1 MKLHLYNKGRELF
14 ISYIEQFFPNQN
26 IYLTFPNVTP
36 LTQTPSDIEKKYG
49 CIEVRR
55 DNEKEILANID
66 FSKVSMVIVHYIS
79 YEKLRFVKKIPKHIK
94 VFWFSY
100 GGDLYNQFLYYKGY
114 DLYYKN
120 PSKFYYY
127 GKPLKRL
134 LVARIYLPLR
144 ARHAFRYLQKR
155 VSRFSGCSYV
165 DSIVLKQYF
174 GRDIDTVNLFLT
186 NINNYK
192 QLYGEEFVH
201 GTTVRLGHSAS
212 QTNNHLY
219 GIKYLKTIDVRD
231 SNIELAL
238 AYGGCKKYDEYVSN
252 EFLKAFPENGKICN
266 EYLSKQEYF
275 KSLYSVSTL
284 IMSHWR
290 QEALGNILW
299 GFYSGVKIYLSNKNP
314 LFNYFQIQG
323 FIVFELER
331 INQENFDRKLN
342 LEEKQYNRNVLL
354 FQYSYEKFIQSIK
367 TSFE

>member
-1 MKLHLYNKGRELF
+1 MKIHLYNKGRELA
-14 ISYIEQFFPNQN
+14 ISYIEQFSQDQN
-26 IYLTFPNVTP
+26 IYLTFPNETP
-36 LTQTPSDIEKKYG
+36 LTQTSSDIEKEYG

-55 DNEKEILANID
+55 DNEEEILAKID
-66 FSKVSMVIVHYIS
+66 FSKVSMVVVHYMT
-79 YEKLRFVKKIPKHIK
+79 YEKLRFLKRIPKNIK

-120 PSKFYYY
+120 PNKFYYY

-134 LVARIYLPLR
+134 FVAEIYLPLR
-144 ARHAFRYLQKR
+144 ARYAFRYLQKR
-155 VSRFSGCSYV
+155 VSQFSGSSYI
-165 DSIVLKQYF
+165 DSILLQKYF
-174 GRDIDTVNLFLT
+174 GHGINIVNLFLT
-186 NINNYK
+186 NVNNYK
-192 QLYGEEFVH
+192 LLYGDDFVH
-201 GTTVRLGHSAS
+201 GSTVRLGHSAS

-219 GIKYLKTIDVRD
+219 GIKYLKTIDV
-231 SNIELAL
+231 SGSSIELPL
-238 AYGGCKKYDEYVSN
+238 AYGGSKKYNEYVSN
-252 EFLKAFPENGKICN
+252 EFLKAFPKNGKICN
-266 EYLSKQEYF
+266 KYLSKQEYF
-275 KSLYSVSTL
+275 NSLYSVSTF

-314 LFNYFQIQG
+314 LFNYFRIQG

-331 INQENFDRKLN
+331 ISQDNFDRELS
-342 LEEKQYNRNVLL
+342 LEEKQYNRDVLL